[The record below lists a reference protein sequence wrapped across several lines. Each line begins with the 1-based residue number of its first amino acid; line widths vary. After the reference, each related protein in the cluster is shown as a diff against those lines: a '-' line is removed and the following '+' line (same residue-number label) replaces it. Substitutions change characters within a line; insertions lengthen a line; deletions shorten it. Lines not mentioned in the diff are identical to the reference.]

1 MHQPSYLIPV
11 TTLSRVGGSRGFTL
25 IELLTA
31 LIILSLL
38 ALMAHRG
45 LGAVLDARE
54 YARQETEKWQRV
66 VRFLSRFER
75 DVKLAAPRPVRV
87 ASGVLPA
94 WQGKLDIAPDGRPL
108 SYLEFSRF
116 ASTEGVD
123 AARRIAYRLNPAQ
136 EIELLLWPGL
146 DIAPGMQPVRY
157 TLLDGVT
164 SLELHY
170 LDAGKVWTV
179 AWPAVPA
186 DPSTLAIS
194 SLPQAVRLKIVLVTG
209 EEIERI
215 F

>member
-1 MHQPSYLIPV
+1 MHKPSYLIPV
-11 TTLSRVGGSRGFTL
+11 TTLSRVRDSRGFTL
-25 IELLTA
+25 VELLTA

-54 YARQETEKWQRV
+54 YARQETEKWRRV

-94 WQGKLDIAPDGRPL
+94 WQGRLDIAPDGRPEA
-108 SYLEFSRF
+108 YLEFSRF
-116 ASTEGVD
+116 APGEEVD
-123 AARRIAYRLNPAQ
+123 VARRIAYKLNPAQ
-136 EIELLLWPGL
+136 EIELWLWPGL

-170 LDAGKVWTV
+170 LDVGKVWT
-179 AWPAVPA
+179 ATWPPGPA
-186 DPSTLAIS
+186 DPSALAIS
-194 SLPQAVRLKIVLVTG
+194 SLPQAVRLKMVLVSG